1 MTSFLICSFLMLVLT
16 PASSAQEDPRF
27 PFSEYLD
34 HGRDVRLRWGF
45 DKATDI
51 ITFEL
56 TVNTSG
62 WVGLG
67 FSPNGGMAGSDIV
80 IGGVG
85 PQGTYFT
92 DRYAEGNKL
101 PSEDKQKNYELLS
114 LTEVNG
120 QTVMKFQ
127 RSITTCDP
135 QDFTI
140 TGVPIKLIYAYGKD
154 DNIGYHGSQRGTKE
168 INLLN
173 YMPSSTPS
181 DSKYFD
187 LTVTNYTVPK
197 VRTTYHCKIMQAP
210 SFSQKYHIYRV
221 EPIIEH
227 LDLVHHMVLYRCPF
241 SVTKPH
247 EELCFQSPEINQCFQ
262 ITAAWGVGGGAFEFP
277 EAAGVPIGGDGKV
290 HMYRLE
296 MHYDNP
302 FKVEG
307 RVDNSGLRFFY
318 TSELRQHD
326 AAVLQTGLAVSPGY
340 AVPPNASMYHTFGY
354 CDTSLIKEILPESGH
369 DLQVFAAFLHTHLAG
384 RKVRV
389 GHYRDGKQIDFLA
402 YDENYDFEY
411 QQVVNLGTT
420 KTIKQGD
427 HVLVECT
434 YNTQDRKAITWGGI
448 ETTDEMCLGFLYY
461 YPAIDLGMCHSF
473 PNPDDLMREMGVKD
487 MNEWYV
493 MMFSKTWDEKS
504 IAEYEETVKKIPQ
517 IIAVVDSHNNAS
529 FNFAMIPELGPT
541 PNTVVCDSQ
550 DMVRPATMMVTLLWL
565 AVTLIM

>member
-1 MTSFLICSFLMLVLT
+1 MEDKEEKDIDRYITGTIMRSFLIYPLLMLVLSLVT
-16 PASSAQEDPRF
+16 GAQEDPRF

-67 FSPNGGMAGSDIV
+67 FSSNGGMAGSDIV

-85 PQGTYFT
+85 SQGTYFT
-92 DRYAEGNKL
+92 DRYAEGKEL
-101 PSEDKQKNYELLS
+101 PSEDKEQNYELLS

-127 RSITTCDP
+127 RPITTCDP

-154 DNIGYHGSQRGTKE
+154 DDIGYHGSQRGTKE

-187 LTVTNYTVPK
+187 LTMTNYTIPDVS
-197 VRTTYHCKIMQAP
+197 TTYNCKIMPAP
-210 SFSQKYHIYRV
+210 SFNRKHHIYRV
-221 EPIIEH
+221 EPILEH
-227 LDLVHHMVLYRCPF
+227 VDLVHHMVLYQCPS

-247 EELCFQSPEINQCFQ
+247 EELCFQSPEINQCSQ
-262 ITAAWGVGGGAFEFP
+262 IIAAWGVGGGAFEFP
-277 EAAGVPIGGDGKV
+277 EVAGVPIGGDGRV
-290 HMYRLE
+290 QMYRLE
-296 MHYDNP
+296 MHYNNP
-302 FKVEG
+302 SKLKG

-326 AAVLQTGLAVSPGY
+326 AGVFTTGLTVSPVY
-340 AVPPNASMYHTFGY
+340 AIPPTASRFHTFGL
-354 CDTSLIKEILPESGH
+354 CDTSLIKQILPDSDQ
-369 DLQVFAAFLHTHLAG
+369 DLHVFASFLHTHLAG

-389 GHYRDGKQIDFLA
+389 GHFRDGKQIDFLT

-411 QQVVNLGTT
+411 QQVINLGKT

-427 HVLVECT
+427 QVLVECT
-434 YNTQDRKAITWGGI
+434 YNTQDRNAITWGGF
-448 ETTDEMCLGFLYY
+448 ETTDEMCFAFLYY
-461 YPAIDLGMCHSF
+461 YPVLDIGVCQSL
-473 PNPDDLMREMGVKD
+473 PNPDDLMREMGVTNYK
-487 MNEWYV
+487 
-493 MMFSKTWDEKS
+493 
-504 IAEYEETVKKIPQ
+504 
-517 IIAVVDSHNNAS
+517 
-529 FNFAMIPELGPT
+529 
-541 PNTVVCDSQ
+541 
-550 DMVRPATMMVTLLWL
+550 
-565 AVTLIM
+565 